1 MFGLMLFIYLVLSLL
16 LLLVSW
22 IRAKRKEERNISRWL
37 LLCTVIGVAPF
48 VIMHK
53 LPTLWSSTPLISID
67 LAMMFL
73 IVSPIG
79 WGMAVAS
86 FKLLP
91 IERTLSRTFI
101 YVTAGTIAVYGV
113 LILISFGMVDVEYN
127 ILSLI
132 ALSIAAVFVTF
143 LAGFT
148 LVKGIRGVVDRIYF
162 GDWYSFRD
170 ELQRISKKLASSIV
184 EREIV
189 VIITEQ
195 LPDILKIDKA
205 ILVVRETDQ
214 AWKPVVQRDLP
225 LASEFE
231 ENLRSLNHLVDKE
244 AHDAPIGIPA
254 NDTLLVWGIE
264 VILPLVHANQIM
276 GCLLLGRKETHAP
289 YSIRDF
295 QLLQT
300 ISSFA
305 GIAIANLEL
314 HRELVERECRAVA
327 ADLAG
332 GISHEINNALYPLK
346 GQAQLLQHM
355 LVDSSDKTSQEK
367 IASSVKMIS
376 EMSDRIQRIS
386 DNLNHLSEPIK
397 LQKCLFNL
405 NEIAE
410 EAIVMLNETAGRIK
424 KFKTD
429 DPNAPYK
436 LVRSFQSDLPKVE
449 ADPGQLNQ
457 VFINLIINAADAMNS
472 EMSGVLTVGTFQ
484 SADKE
489 IIGGFVEDTGVGIPP
504 EKIKEVIQPYFTTKT
519 EGKGTGLGLAIVNS
533 IIEGHQGKLN
543 ILSEPG
549 GGTRVEFM
557 LPV

>member
-1 MFGLMLFIYLVLSLL
+1 MSNRRLKYVAIVLVSLATLTLSLINTSKSYSIEHIVVNMVVGCTFLIVGLFVWNAGKSDSITSAFLRVCLFTGIAVILDSHCSSFQSDTLNRTYTLAWLICYILIPPACLDFVLRFTNHSYSSHRWQVFLVYLAPLALIVCLSFLLLFSGSVPTLSTIRQYEFSLRVVFGLMLFIYLVLSLL

-289 YSIRDF
+289 YSIRD
-295 QLLQT
+295 
-300 ISSFA
+300 
-305 GIAIANLEL
+305 
-314 HRELVERECRAVA
+314 
-327 ADLAG
+327 
-332 GISHEINNALYPLK
+332 
-346 GQAQLLQHM
+346 
-355 LVDSSDKTSQEK
+355 
-367 IASSVKMIS
+367 
-376 EMSDRIQRIS
+376 
-386 DNLNHLSEPIK
+386 
-397 LQKCLFNL
+397 
-405 NEIAE
+405 
-410 EAIVMLNETAGRIK
+410 
-424 KFKTD
+424 
-429 DPNAPYK
+429 
-436 LVRSFQSDLPKVE
+436 
-449 ADPGQLNQ
+449 
-457 VFINLIINAADAMNS
+457 
-472 EMSGVLTVGTFQ
+472 
-484 SADKE
+484 
-489 IIGGFVEDTGVGIPP
+489 
-504 EKIKEVIQPYFTTKT
+504 
-519 EGKGTGLGLAIVNS
+519 
-533 IIEGHQGKLN
+533 
-543 ILSEPG
+543 
-549 GGTRVEFM
+549 
-557 LPV
+557 